1 MKLVREYAESGSEQA
16 FSKLVAQHVDLVYSI
31 ALRQV
36 RDTHLAEEITQSV
49 FIILARKAKALS
61 ADTVLSGWLCRTARY
76 VSADTLKIQRRR
88 QVREQEAHMQSV
100 LNENEPETWTHI
112 APILD
117 DALGSLGQQD
127 HDAVVLRYFEGRD
140 LREVGVALGMK
151 EDAARMRV
159 NRGLEKLRK
168 FFSRKG
174 VTLSVSAI
182 AASVAANSVQ
192 AAPVGLSAAVV
203 TATISGGS
211 TASAI
216 LAATKGIT
224 MTIAQKIILT
234 STVIALAGAGIY
246 EARHAAQLH
255 QQLETLQQQQA
266 PFTAQIQQLTQE
278 RDDATSKL
286 KVALDDNEKWRRD
299 AAEVPRLRADVA
311 RVSQE
316 LVGLRAQA
324 SQREPV
330 ENEADAWGRRAAS
343 IKQWFRDNPDKSIPE
358 LQLLN
363 DKDFVYEASRNL
375 IVATN
380 DAERRDYNS
389 FPMIANSMRQLAK
402 TRLAGVIGH
411 ALAGYVEANGGA
423 LPADLSQLMPYFS
436 SQSDPWSAAVLA
448 DPSIL
453 QRYQL
458 LHNGQIGD
466 VRDGDVIIAEKSAV
480 DPSVDALLR
489 VRTPVTPSKVWAS

>member
-1 MKLVREYAESGSEQA
+1 M
-16 FSKLVAQHVDLVYSI
+16 
-31 ALRQV
+31 
-36 RDTHLAEEITQSV
+36 
-49 FIILARKAKALS
+49 
-61 ADTVLSGWLCRTARY
+61 
-76 VSADTLKIQRRR
+76 
-88 QVREQEAHMQSV
+88 
-100 LNENEPETWTHI
+100 
-112 APILD
+112 
-117 DALGSLGQQD
+117 
-127 HDAVVLRYFEGRD
+127 
-140 LREVGVALGMK
+140 
-151 EDAARMRV
+151 
-159 NRGLEKLRK
+159 
-168 FFSRKG
+168 
-174 VTLSVSAI
+174 
-182 AASVAANSVQ
+182 
-192 AAPVGLSAAVV
+192 
-203 TATISGGS
+203 
-211 TASAI
+211 
-216 LAATKGIT
+216 
-224 MTIAQKIILT
+224 
-234 STVIALAGAGIY
+234 
-246 EARHAAQLH
+246 
-255 QQLETLQQQQA
+255 
-266 PFTAQIQQLTQE
+266 
-278 RDDATSKL
+278 
-286 KVALDDNEKWRRD
+286 
-299 AAEVPRLRADVA
+299 A

-489 VRTPVTPSKVWAS
+489 VRTAGYSFQSVGIINEMAKEIVRWGPDTMAKLKPFLK